1 MIFYSHSKAETIISE
16 SDIDDNVFK
25 SIYTTVTSNIQKY
38 LGKGSGWVTD
48 SVIDHNINISKYN
61 PFASSSYI
69 NLPKKLDHPRKGLI
83 NIQNTDDNE
92 CFNWSLVRYLNPADH
107 HPARITKAEKNF
119 AKELDFK
126 ERYSQNWKKEF
137 HQH

>member
-1 MIFYSHSKAETIISE
+1 MIFYSHAKAETIISE

-38 LGKGSGWVTD
+38 LGKGSGWITD

-69 NLPKKLDHPRKGLI
+69 NLPKKLDHSRKGLI

-107 HPARITKAEKNF
+107 HPARITKDEKNF

-126 ERYSQNWKKEF
+126 ERYSQN
-137 HQH
+137 

>member
-38 LGKGSGWVTD
+38 LGKGSGWITD

-107 HPARITKAEKNF
+107 QPARITKAEKNF

-126 ERYSQNWKKEF
+126 ERYSQN
-137 HQH
+137 

>member
-1 MIFYSHSKAETIISE
+1 MTFYSHSKAETIINE

-38 LGKGSGWVTD
+38 LGKGSGWITD
-48 SVIDHNINISKYN
+48 STIDHNINISKNN
-61 PFASSSYI
+61 PFAGSSYI

-107 HPARITKAEKNF
+107 HPARITKAEKKF

-137 HQH
+137 HQR

>member
-1 MIFYSHSKAETIISE
+1 MIFYSHSNAETIISE

-38 LGKGSGWVTD
+38 LGKGSGWITD

-61 PFASSSYI
+61 PFTSSSYI

-119 AKELDFK
+119 AKELYFK
-126 ERYSQNWKKEF
+126 ERYSQN
-137 HQH
+137 

>member
-38 LGKGSGWVTD
+38 LGKGSGWITD

-61 PFASSSYI
+61 PFAGSSYI

-119 AKELDFK
+119 AKELYFK
-126 ERYSQNWKKEF
+126 ERYSQN
-137 HQH
+137 

>member
-38 LGKGSGWVTD
+38 LGKGSGWITD

-119 AKELDFK
+119 AKGLDFK
-126 ERYSQNWKKEF
+126 ERYSQN
-137 HQH
+137 